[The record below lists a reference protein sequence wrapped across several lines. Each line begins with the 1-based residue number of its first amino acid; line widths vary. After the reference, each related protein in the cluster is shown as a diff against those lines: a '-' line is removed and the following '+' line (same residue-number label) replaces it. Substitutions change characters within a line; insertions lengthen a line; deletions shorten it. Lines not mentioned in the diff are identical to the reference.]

1 MIPDLTTIIRLFI
14 LLGSALT
21 ARVLIP
27 KMQDAESAGVK
38 FGIGVILF
46 LIYNVVCVFLFH
58 YVCSISPG
66 DPEQVLTN
74 VLVAFGISN
83 LIVLITACIYFISRE
98 KRKLSQNE
106 KMKLKD
112 L

>member
-1 MIPDLTTIIRLFI
+1 MIPDVITVLRLFVF
-14 LLGSALT
+14 LGLVLM

-27 KMQDAESAGVK
+27 KMQDAESAGMK

-46 LIYNVVCVFLFH
+46 LIYNVGCVFMFH
-58 YVCSISPG
+58 YVYTITPG
-66 DPEQVLTN
+66 DGQQVLTN

-83 LIVLITACIYFISRE
+83 MIVLITACLYFVSRE
-98 KRKLSQNE
+98 KRKLSQAE